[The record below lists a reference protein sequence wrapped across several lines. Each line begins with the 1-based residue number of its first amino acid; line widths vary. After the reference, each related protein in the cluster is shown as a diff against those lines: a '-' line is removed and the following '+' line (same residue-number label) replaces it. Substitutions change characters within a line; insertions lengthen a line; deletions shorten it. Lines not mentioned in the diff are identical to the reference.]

1 MLNRKIKAFLSAA
14 VADVMLMTSGFTAFA
29 GSLGDINS
37 DSAINAVDASEILS
51 EYARVSTNQAPKFT
65 EAQKKAA
72 DVDNNGAINAVDA
85 SQVLSYYA
93 YKSTSGTMEFEDY
106 LKNPPPPPKKEP
118 TIVGSWLPVD
128 DENNTEGI
136 AFTDDGYISM
146 FFYSSENFSF
156 RADGIKYQDTVY
168 PYSSLVSEGDYITL
182 NSEDKVIF
190 EMKRITKGDGYN
202 GTYKVTG
209 GELHKSMLWLALL
222 SNKNEIGD
230 MTMTVNIDGEN
241 SEIWINKF
249 LQYKVNGNT
258 FEVVVPEDAE
268 GDNKPIEFTVDEDT
282 LTIKNEKGSTTMKR
296 VK

>member
-29 GSLGDINS
+29 GSLGGINS

-118 TIVGSWLPVD
+118 TIVGSWLLVD

-209 GELHKSMLWLALL
+209 GELHKSMLWLVLL
-222 SNKNEIGD
+222 SNKNDIGD
-230 MTMTVNIDGEN
+230 TTMTVNIDGEN

>member
-190 EMKRITKGDGYN
+190 EMKRITKGEGYN

-209 GELHKSMLWLALL
+209 GELHKSMLW
-222 SNKNEIGD
+222 
-230 MTMTVNIDGEN
+230 
-241 SEIWINKF
+241 
-249 LQYKVNGNT
+249 
-258 FEVVVPEDAE
+258 
-268 GDNKPIEFTVDEDT
+268 
-282 LTIKNEKGSTTMKR
+282 
-296 VK
+296 